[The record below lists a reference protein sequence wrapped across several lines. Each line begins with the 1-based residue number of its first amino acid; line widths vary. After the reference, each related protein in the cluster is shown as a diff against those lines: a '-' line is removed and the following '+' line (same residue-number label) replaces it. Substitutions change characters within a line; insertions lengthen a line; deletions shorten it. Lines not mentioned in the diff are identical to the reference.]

1 MPDFMRE
8 LRTLTAQSGKMPKVC
23 FLICLRTIEAVQM
36 QWAQIGLHE
45 QFRAPRDKLSADPA
59 WLTEKWKR
67 FQGNLNNCFRL
78 SIKFYPLP

>member
-8 LRTLTAQSGKMPKVC
+8 LRALTAQSAKMPKVC
-23 FLICLRTIEAVQM
+23 FLICVCTIGVVQM

-45 QFRAPRDKLSADPA
+45 QFRAARDKLGADPA
-59 WLTEKWKR
+59 WLTEKRKPFR
-67 FQGNLNNCFRL
+67 GNLNNWFPL